1 MKPCSRT
8 GRKKNPL
15 LNVSEGG
22 SSEAVETL
30 SLISYQ
36 VNIWMQAGLI
46 LTLCCLL
53 FKVFIVRKQTKR
65 RVGAVALHKDQ
76 TDVSET
82 SLNARPRRAFI
93 ASCPALPAFPA
104 SSQSRR
110 RMEAR
115 ARVHTAATLETR
127 QQLRRA

>member
-1 MKPCSRT
+1 
-8 GRKKNPL
+8 
-15 LNVSEGG
+15 
-22 SSEAVETL
+22 
-30 SLISYQ
+30 
-36 VNIWMQAGLI
+36 MQAGLI

-65 RVGAVALHKDQ
+65 RVEAVALHKDQ

-82 SLNARPRRAFI
+82 SLNARPRRSSAFI

-110 RMEAR
+110 KMKAR
-115 ARVHTAATLETR
+115 ARVHTAATPKPGSSFAALDNR
-127 QQLRRA
+127 FGL